1 MQSNK
6 CRWTSINMSSV
17 KTAFFTTAR
26 LHFRLPH
33 PNLWGIV
40 VNARPN
46 QLGLVG
52 ERHGHGHSPF
62 RGLKGNQNGDWNLL
76 ETSTGSCGQS
86 LHFGYVK
93 MYGLINLI
101 WLLKAFIVA
110 VRWFGNRGMISQG
123 PASKL
128 GPNSSPTPAG
138 PGDARPKKAAWVGL
152 HPAAGMC
159 RTWDGD
165 SRIDSDATWDKF
177 VSNWA

>member
-1 MQSNK
+1 
-6 CRWTSINMSSV
+6 MSSV

-33 PNLWGIV
+33 PNLREIV

-76 ETSTGSCGQS
+76 ETSAGSCGQT

-101 WLLKAFIVA
+101 WLLKAFSSSAMVWEPWDDFPRPHLEA
-110 VRWFGNRGMISQG
+110 GTKLLPHTGRARRCSTKEGGM
-123 PASKL
+123 
-128 GPNSSPTPAG
+128 
-138 PGDARPKKAAWVGL
+138 VGL

-159 RTWDGD
+159 RT
-165 SRIDSDATWDKF
+165 
-177 VSNWA
+177 

>member
-33 PNLWGIV
+33 PNLRGIV

-76 ETSTGSCGQS
+76 ETSAGSCGQT

-123 PASKL
+123 PTSKL

-138 PGDARPKKAAWVGL
+138 PGDARPKKAAWWVFILQRGCAGHEMGIVG
-152 HPAAGMC
+152 
-159 RTWDGD
+159 
-165 SRIDSDATWDKF
+165 
-177 VSNWA
+177 